1 MLIATR
7 FRQEVCVG
15 RQFAEDE
22 VEMFELD
29 SESSLN
35 QAPETSSPTG
45 AAVAKTVGEPTP
57 AREGNREPSEMM
69 NGGTTK
75 KKRGAKPKPHESKL
89 YDNLV
94 PAYQALW
101 PAVAR
106 RRILK
111 TVDSLNISA
120 GTKILEVG
128 VGTGL
133 SLDAYPAH
141 AKVTGVDLSE
151 SMLAE
156 AEELIEQREWDHISV
171 QPMNAEELTFED
183 ASFDLVTSFH
193 TISVV
198 SRPDRM
204 MRELVRVCRP
214 GGKILVINHF
224 RSPNPLIARV
234 VDSAG
239 SLTRH
244 LGWRTDL
251 NVEELLNE
259 LPIQVTQCEKSNP
272 LSLFRVLIAERIA

>member
-1 MLIATR
+1 MLKLDPESHRNETPNANSQI
-7 FRQEVCVG
+7 G
-15 RQFAEDE
+15 ED
-22 VEMFELD
+22 VIHAG
-29 SESSLN
+29 S
-35 QAPETSSPTG
+35 
-45 AAVAKTVGEPTP
+45 VGE
-57 AREGNREPSEMM
+57 ASAEQSSADKGGRKRGEPVSDVAA
-69 NGGTTK
+69 N
-75 KKRGAKPKPHESKL
+75 KKRGKEPKPHESKL

-106 RRILK
+106 RRILRN
-111 TVDSLNISA
+111 VAALNIPA
-120 GTKILEVG
+120 QAKVLEVG

-133 SLDAYPAH
+133 SLDSYPHH
-141 AKVTGVDLSE
+141 ANVTGVDLSE

-156 AEELIEQREWDHISV
+156 AEDLIEQREWNHISV

-183 ASFDLVTSFH
+183 ASFDFVTSFH

-251 NVEELLNE
+251 NMDDLLNE
-259 LPIQVTQCEKSNP
+259 LPIQVTRCHKSNP
-272 LSLFRVLIAERIA
+272 LSLFRVLLAERKA